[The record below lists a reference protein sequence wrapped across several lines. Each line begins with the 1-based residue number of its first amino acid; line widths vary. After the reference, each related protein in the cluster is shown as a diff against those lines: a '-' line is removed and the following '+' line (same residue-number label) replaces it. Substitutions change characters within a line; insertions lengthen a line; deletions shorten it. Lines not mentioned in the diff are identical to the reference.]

1 MGSKSCAGTSFLLRL
16 ASAIAFLGTA
26 VVTLDVHAQNLE
38 RGRALYENHCQKC
51 HTANVHARKNRAAL
65 SVGDLRDIVKL
76 WQSNQGLRWRD
87 DEIEDVVRY
96 LSHTRYFFTTLR

>member
-1 MGSKSCAGTSFLLRL
+1 MKLKSSAGVSFLLRL

-26 VVTLDVHAQNLE
+26 AVTLDVHAQDLE

-51 HTANVHARKNRAAL
+51 HTVKVHTRKNRAAL
-65 SVGDLRDIVKL
+65 SVDELREIVNL
-76 WQSNQGLRWRD
+76 WQNNQGLSWRD

-96 LSHTRYFFTTLR
+96 LAQTRYFFTTLR